1 MPHIDFDVFF
11 GFLPVIIP
19 GIIIALVIQF
29 KIYNYQKSLYQE
41 DNAILEGLGC
51 IQAEELLSLLDC
63 NYEAETIVCLIK
75 RKKLYDSGE
84 KRVIKFRYDHIL
96 AHLLITLWRIIKYS
110 FMNIPNFAGIVLVRV
125 FLIGGID
132 FDEIK
137 PSLDYYDLIMLFIY
151 ILIILFIYKRY
162 GLDEIEKRNLW
173 QNLAY
178 IKELGLSYKLGES
191 NERITKKMKE
201 TLDRYLK
208 EKELK
213 GKYSK

>member
-201 TLDRYLK
+201 PLDRYLK